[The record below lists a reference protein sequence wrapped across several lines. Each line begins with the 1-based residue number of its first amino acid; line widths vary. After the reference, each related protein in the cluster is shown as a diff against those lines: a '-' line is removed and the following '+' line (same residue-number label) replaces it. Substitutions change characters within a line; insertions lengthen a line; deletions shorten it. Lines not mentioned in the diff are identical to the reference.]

1 MGQSDSARFSF
12 NRSGPGL
19 QPDTTARTSPQ
30 RTVKGSRPDLQ
41 HEMRPTV
48 FGALHYA
55 PAEIMTLCAGILNR
69 TQPGHAH
76 QTQIAVPDI
85 SLAHTP
91 LITVVKM
98 VDFGYTLPLT
108 HPP

>member
-1 MGQSDSARFSF
+1 MWEVPKSVGQSGSARFSF

-48 FGALHYA
+48 FGTSRIPKPIWDA
-55 PAEIMTLCAGILNR
+55 PAWEQGKGESENARQQHYEQSTSQR
-69 TQPGHAH
+69 FT
-76 QTQIAVPDI
+76 
-85 SLAHTP
+85 
-91 LITVVKM
+91 
-98 VDFGYTLPLT
+98 
-108 HPP
+108 

>member
-1 MGQSDSARFSF
+1 MQEAPKSVGQSGNARFSF

-48 FGALHYA
+48 FGAPLVV
-55 PAEIMTLCAGILNR
+55 
-69 TQPGHAH
+69 H
-76 QTQIAVPDI
+76 Q
-85 SLAHTP
+85 S
-91 LITVVKM
+91 LIT
-98 VDFGYTLPLT
+98 G
-108 HPP
+108 

>member
-1 MGQSDSARFSF
+1 MWGNQAVWGNQAARFSF

-48 FGALHYA
+48 LGALRGDGGGRQGNA
-55 PAEIMTLCAGILNR
+55 
-69 TQPGHAH
+69 Q
-76 QTQIAVPDI
+76 VPF
-85 SLAHTP
+85 AHTTGSGVEKAP
-91 LITVVKM
+91 NLIVSQGCGT
-98 VDFGYTLPLT
+98 G
-108 HPP
+108 

>member
-1 MGQSDSARFSF
+1 MGQAGSARFSF

-48 FGALHYA
+48 GGCSPSWSFESNVVCVIARYRALFKLNVQVSRRQASRYRGNGTILVA
-55 PAEIMTLCAGILNR
+55 KESPAWL
-69 TQPGHAH
+69 
-76 QTQIAVPDI
+76 
-85 SLAHTP
+85 
-91 LITVVKM
+91 
-98 VDFGYTLPLT
+98 
-108 HPP
+108 